1 MPRDSD
7 AVAIG
12 RREFL
17 TSSAVVAAGLLACGT
32 PPTGAAADEPPPVTP
47 TAPVGPVYPDLAF
60 SRPVE
65 DRWPVFSTL
74 SGCAI
79 GLDALARAVH
89 LPQCDLRLQDG
100 PHGTCANLR
109 FTPRGID
116 GLSLRLDEKL
126 RRVPTAVTLEL
137 VNHSALPIRV
147 ALQVQEL
154 PWVPGRESQAVL
166 WTLGEAQTAGP
177 AEQCSLTF
185 AWPDCFCRELPR
197 PRPPRFPM
205 SALFLQFQDL
215 QGGAEYNLDLL
226 SFTVHHGVPSLRLR
240 SLQVPQTL
248 CPGAEAHFAL
258 VPDGDKT
265 PTEELSIEVRQ
276 GPWVLWRFVL
286 TENERRQLDAGDC
299 TVTRTVPWYLGPGEV
314 EAGLVADGYRVVGR
328 DGREMAAQARVVPG
342 GGAPRLALA
351 ERRVHNGRP
360 TCFVDGEPFAW
371 CGYSSADFQPGNV
384 AEFGAH
390 GTSVFC
396 IPTDAGAHIYHHTA
410 APTLVAP
417 GEWDFGELEQRVGM
431 SLQANPAARLMLR
444 VSLGMPPFWT
454 QRHESEQV
462 LVETAAGRVPWYEY
476 TAYQAPSLASEVW
489 RRDQAE
495 ALRELLRY
503 CKSRPW
509 AGRLIGFWLT
519 GEVTEEWFAWGS
531 NDGQHADYSRP
542 TSERFAA
549 RLADCGWTATDTSL
563 PTPEQRDVKDRDL
576 YPDTVEGRRA
586 AAYNRFYSE
595 LTAETILHFAR
606 VVKEETD
613 GRSLVGAFYG
623 YVIQL
628 AGEPRQSNGGNMA
641 LRRLLDDEAV
651 DFVGGIPLHDFRRL
665 SGGYDPYVSATESI
679 LAAGKLYCNEND
691 LFSWLHPVIWYT
703 EYDAASPRAG
713 AISMHRRE
721 CANDAVHGAM
731 SQRFGLMSSWH
742 HDAELQADFAL
753 QSRVCAEALGLD
765 RTPVEQIAMLV
776 DDSSFA
782 WAPPGS
788 TLARK
793 TNKELLHRLGHT
805 GAPVGVWLLSDAG
818 RLPDR
823 VRLVVVASGSACD
836 AETLA
841 GLRDLLA
848 AGGRT
853 VLVVGTPGLVD
864 PAHGVRQPQAVA
876 ELLGLPIRV
885 VEEAR
890 QGGMVLSSDGSWI
903 TPDEGTVCPRAE
915 LDQPGFLRY
924 PDGPAASAEAPLPN
938 SGRLLWCGL
947 PPLTTWPLL
956 KWAEE
961 AGVHTYAPDGY
972 FVWASRELV
981 SITAPA
987 QGDVE
992 IRFPSAS
999 VVKDLF
1005 DGWIGRGEVIACP
1018 FATGQTRLLR
1028 VTRGS

>member
-1 MPRDSD
+1 VRSSSGEGT
-7 AVAIG
+7 IG

-17 TSSAVVAAGLLACGT
+17 ASSAVVAAGLLTSGV
-32 PPTGAAADEPPPVTP
+32 PPSGAAGGEEPPRDVS
-47 TAPVGPVYPDLAF
+47 AAEAVYLDLAF
-60 SRPVE
+60 SRPLQ

-74 SGCAI
+74 SGCAV

-100 PHGTCANLR
+100 PQGLYANWR

-116 GLSLRLDEKL
+116 SVSLRLDEKL
-126 RRVPTAVTLEL
+126 RRAPAEITLEL
-137 VNHSALPIRV
+137 LNRSALPVGV

-154 PWVPGRESQAVL
+154 PWVPGRENQAVL
-166 WTLGEAQTAGP
+166 WTLGEAQTAAP
-177 AEQCSLTF
+177 AERYSLTF
-185 AWPDCFCRELPR
+185 VWPDCLCPELPT

-205 SALFLQFQDL
+205 SAVFLQFQGL
-215 QGGAEYNLDLL
+215 QGGAEYDLDLL
-226 SFTVHHGVPSLRLR
+226 SFTVHHGAPSLRLR
-240 SLQVPQTL
+240 SLQVPETL
-248 CPGAEAHFAL
+248 RPGAEARFAL
-258 VPDGDKT
+258 VSEGGGT

-276 GPWVLWRFVL
+276 GSWVLWRIVL
-286 TENERRQLDAGDC
+286 SDDERRRLHAGEC
-299 TVTRTVPWYLGPGEV
+299 VIAHTVPWYLGSGEV
-314 EAGLVADGYRVVGR
+314 EIGFVADGYRVAGH
-328 DGREMAAQARVVPG
+328 DGGEMVARSRVVPG
-342 GGAPRLALA
+342 GGTPRLALA
-351 ERRVHNGRP
+351 ERRSHNGRP

-390 GTSVFC
+390 GTGVFC
-396 IPTDAGAHIYHHTA
+396 IPTNAGAHIYHHTA

-431 SLQANPAARLMLR
+431 SLQANPDARLMLR

-454 QRHESEQV
+454 QAHEGEQV
-462 LVETAAGRVPWYEY
+462 LVETVAGRVPWYEY
-476 TAYQAPSLASEVW
+476 TAYQAPSLASEAW

-503 CKSRPW
+503 CTSRPW
-509 AGRLIGFWLT
+509 ASRLIGFWLT

-531 NDGQHADYSRP
+531 NDGQYADYSGP
-542 TSERFAA
+542 TAGRFATW
-549 RLADCGWTATDTSL
+549 LADRGSPGADVSL

-576 YPDTVEGRRA
+576 YPDTADGQRA
-586 AAYNRFYSE
+586 AAYSRFYSE

-606 VVKEETD
+606 VVKEETG

-628 AGEPRQSNGGNMA
+628 AGEPRQSSGGNMA
-641 LRRLLDDEAV
+641 LRPLLESEAV
-651 DFVGGIPLHDFRRL
+651 DFLGGIPLHDFRRL
-665 SGGYDPYVSATESI
+665 AGGYDPYISATESI

-703 EYDAASPRAG
+703 EYDAGNPRAG
-713 AISMHRRE
+713 AIAMHRRE
-721 CANDAVHGAM
+721 CANDAVHGAV

-753 QSRVCAEALGLD
+753 QSRVCAEALSLD
-765 RTPVEQIAMLV
+765 RTPVEQIALLV

-782 WAPPGS
+782 WTPPES
-788 TLARK
+788 TLARR

-818 RLPDR
+818 RLPER
-823 VRLVVVASGSACD
+823 IRFVVVASGAACD

-841 GLRDLLA
+841 GLRGLLF

-864 PAHGVRQPQAVA
+864 PARGVRQPQVVA
-876 ELLGLPIRV
+876 ELLELPIRV
-885 VEEAR
+885 VEEPR
-890 QGGMVLSSDGSWI
+890 PGGMVLNSDGSWI
-903 TPDEGTVCPRAE
+903 TPEEGTVCPRAE

-938 SGRLLWCGL
+938 GGRLLWCGL

-956 KWAEE
+956 KWAKE
-961 AGVHTYAPDGY
+961 AGVHTYAPDGC

-992 IRFPSAS
+992 IRLPNSS

-1005 DGWIGRGEVIACP
+1005 DGWVGRGEVIACP
-1018 FATGQTRLLR
+1018 FSTGQTRLFR
-1028 VTRGS
+1028 VSPGA